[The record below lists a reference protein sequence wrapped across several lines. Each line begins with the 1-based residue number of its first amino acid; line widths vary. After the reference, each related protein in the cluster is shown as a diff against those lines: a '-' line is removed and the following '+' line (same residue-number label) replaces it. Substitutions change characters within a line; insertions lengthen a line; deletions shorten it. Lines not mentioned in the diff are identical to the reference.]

1 MWCIP
6 PMQDAAFVCAM
17 EQVLDVYMRPHD
29 PAQPVVCMDETTK
42 HAPRSAPLVGAVV
55 VAFDLLHCFGQ
66 VVAGAVA
73 IDIVGVRADIA
84 VHELR

>member
-6 PMQDAAFVCAM
+6 PKQDAAFVCAM
-17 EQVLDVYMRPHD
+17 EPVLDVYTRPLD
-29 PAQPVVCMDETTK
+29 PAHPMVCMDETTK
-42 HAPRSAPLVGAVV
+42 HASRPAPLVGAIV

-73 IDIVGVRADIA
+73 IDIVGVRADVA